1 MNILGSSA
9 ATTSSQKPPEARPA
23 QPEPIS
29 QDTPDLVEI
38 TPRHI
43 PTARVSPNVK
53 LEPLTPEVEQQLSN
67 SSDVICMGSAGAEE
81 IVITDTQDHDFSL
94 IQSLQQPDDDVNPFL
109 KQIEEGTQPE
119 ETAAPKSAYSNETLI
134 ELLALEPQSVR
145 HARSDKEQEA
155 KQTLEKAAD
164 VPRPAGRRPGPF
176 SRTRSASRPGHINYL
191 DDDSQPGNDERA
203 DQLQDHSIDDFS
215 VFLSSQLIEAQAGVG
230 IYNSAHESTPFTFAE
245 PSTTNQVE
253 YSTHSSCFGVQL
265 VQVSFEKNIRF
276 HLHVNLPQYSLY
288 DITIPEDH
296 IKTLIDISDVGFK
309 AMLDLL
315 ATVEKY
321 EFHPSAARR
330 EKVVANQYIV
340 QQLDLF
346 FANIKF
352 KPFQLQIND
361 DVITCVSEAATIKPS
376 IDVTSSIDPSVLS
389 KLSSAAKNL

>member
-1 MNILGSSA
+1 
-9 ATTSSQKPPEARPA
+9 
-23 QPEPIS
+23 
-29 QDTPDLVEI
+29 
-38 TPRHI
+38 
-43 PTARVSPNVK
+43 
-53 LEPLTPEVEQQLSN
+53 
-67 SSDVICMGSAGAEE
+67 MGSAGAEE

-315 ATVEKY
+315 TTVEKY
-321 EFHPSAARR
+321 EFHFSAARR

-361 DVITCVSEAATIKPS
+361 DVIACVSEAATIKPS